1 MTVVSDT
8 TPIISLLKI
17 NHLDLLRDLFGDV
30 LIPESVF
37 FELTANPVFQKE
49 IEIIKN
55 CDFLRL
61 VVIDNQSAVT
71 EIRNSTGLDL
81 GESEAIVFAR
91 DNNADLL
98 LMDEVKGRRIA
109 TEMGLS
115 ISGTIGVLIA
125 AYNAGMITK
134 AEIMKCADILRS
146 NNRHISEKLYKQLLE
161 I

>member
-1 MTVVSDT
+1 MTVISDT

-17 NHLDLLRDLFGDV
+17 NRIELLRELFGDV

-37 FELTANPVFQKE
+37 FELTANPVFQEE

-55 CDFLRL
+55 CSFIKH
-61 VVIDNQSAVT
+61 VAVDNQLAVT
-71 EIRNSTGLDL
+71 EIRYSTGLDL

-91 DNNADLL
+91 DNNVDLL

-109 TEMGLS
+109 AEMGLS

-125 AYNAGMITK
+125 AYNAGMLTK
-134 AEIMKCADILRS
+134 TEIMNCADILRS
-146 NNRHISEKLYKQLLE
+146 NNRHISAKLYKQLLE